1 VADKRI
7 NEPILPVIQDL
18 RVAEFFS
25 LAGAGDLEV
34 VFLFFLNI
42 I

>member
-25 LAGAGDLEV
+25 LAGAGDL
-34 VFLFFLNI
+34 VFLVVFFLNI